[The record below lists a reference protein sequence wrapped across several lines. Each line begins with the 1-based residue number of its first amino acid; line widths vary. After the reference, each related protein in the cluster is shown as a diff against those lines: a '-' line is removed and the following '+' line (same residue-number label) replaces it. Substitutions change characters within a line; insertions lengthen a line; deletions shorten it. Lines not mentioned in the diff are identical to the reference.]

1 MRDSAS
7 AAKFPKWT
15 PIPTQRRL
23 FPFVLPPPSFFS
35 YRSSPGI
42 LHHPSGNAESTVQW
56 RSNQRAVSLSN
67 PINSQARHPRC
78 LATATLFWIVSSV
91 ICWCSGWVTRQWFY
105 FLDSIYLL
113 FFFFFLVD
121 FLCGTILFGRTV
133 IDHMEQSQQ
142 RASITNLPSDSSFH
156 LDPVSVRS
164 KKSILT
170 SRNPRSRR
178 IPLYSRAHLTSEHQC
193 IPSDPRAYKF
203 RPTFPF
209 FGTMTQ
215 AFLLFPIWIL
225 KQN

>member
-105 FLDSIYLL
+105 FLDFIYLL
-113 FFFFFLVD
+113 FFFFF
-121 FLCGTILFGRTV
+121 FGRFSLWYHPVWKNGDRPHGTKSTASEHHQFAV
-133 IDHMEQSQQ
+133 GLFFPPGPRVSQIEEEHSHITQS
-142 RASITNLPSDSSFH
+142 SIEENPIIQPGPSDIRA
-156 LDPVSVRS
+156 PVYPFGS
-164 KKSILT
+164 
-170 SRNPRSRR
+170 P
-178 IPLYSRAHLTSEHQC
+178 C
-193 IPSDPRAYKF
+193 I
-203 RPTFPF
+203 
-209 FGTMTQ
+209 
-215 AFLLFPIWIL
+215 
-225 KQN
+225 